1 MANAE
6 YEQQIIQWQAKR
18 YTDLVRENG
27 WLAVAGLHWLK
38 EGRNLIGSNPLC
50 EVVLPERGP
59 TYLGII
65 TLKGKTAQFQ
75 AANGVP
81 AMINGKRLDKADL
94 KSNKEEHPSFI
105 TWNEMRMV
113 LHEHGGK
120 YAIRIWDNK
129 RTERFSL
136 PPLKW
141 FPINKQ
147 FRFNGR
153 YTRYPEPKLS
163 GQSDTFGETIE
174 DRLDGFVSFTFEGKK
189 YKLDVTETRDHK
201 LFIKFKDLTSS
212 KETYPPSRY
221 YYSEPLTDG
230 KVVIDFNYSYSP
242 PCAFTPF
249 ATCLFAPAQNHL
261 PFRVEAGEI
270 YRG

>member
-1 MANAE
+1 MGNPD
-6 YEQQIIQWQAKR
+6 YEQQILQWRASR
-18 YTDLVRENG
+18 YDSLVRENG
-27 WLAVAGLHWLK
+27 WLALAGLHWLK

-59 TYLGII
+59 TFLGLI
-65 TLKGKTAQFQ
+65 TLKGKIAQFKVAAGVQ
-75 AANGVP
+75 AF
-81 AMINGKRLDKADL
+81 INGKLVDKATL
-94 KSNKEEHPSFI
+94 KSSKDAQPSFI
-105 TWNEMRMV
+105 TWNDMRMV

-129 RTERFSL
+129 RPERFSL

-141 FPINKQ
+141 FPINKH
-147 FRFNGR
+147 FRFNAR

-163 GQSDTFGETIE
+163 AQLDTFGETIE
-174 DRLDGFVSFTFEGKK
+174 ARMDGFVSFTFEGKK
-189 YKLDVTETRDHK
+189 YKLDVTETKDHK
-201 LFIKFKDLTSS
+201 LFIKLKDLTSS

-221 YYSEPLTDG
+221 YYTEPVTDD
-230 KVVIDFNYSYSP
+230 KVIVDFNYAYSP
-242 PCAFTPF
+242 PCAFTPY
-249 ATCLFAPAQNHL
+249 ATCLFAPIQNHL

>member
-94 KSNKEEHPSFI
+94 KSNK
-105 TWNEMRMV
+105 
-113 LHEHGGK
+113 
-120 YAIRIWDNK
+120 
-129 RTERFSL
+129 
-136 PPLKW
+136 
-141 FPINKQ
+141 
-147 FRFNGR
+147 
-153 YTRYPEPKLS
+153 
-163 GQSDTFGETIE
+163 
-174 DRLDGFVSFTFEGKK
+174 
-189 YKLDVTETRDHK
+189 
-201 LFIKFKDLTSS
+201 
-212 KETYPPSRY
+212 
-221 YYSEPLTDG
+221 
-230 KVVIDFNYSYSP
+230 
-242 PCAFTPF
+242 
-249 ATCLFAPAQNHL
+249 
-261 PFRVEAGEI
+261 
-270 YRG
+270 